1 MNAFG
6 REFRPFLPG
15 TLVAALAVAGVGCGD
30 DAAVVDGPDA
40 PLPDGGLPDPDGGR
54 PLPPEE
60 PPSAPVETL
69 EDQLRELG
77 VDVDGT
83 RAEGR
88 RLDAETVAAEEWA
101 PLGQAPRLAPREL
114 FMVGVEEGTWVDTS
128 HVPPLSRGPR
138 SMIVE
143 VFDEDLGRIAPK
155 THFLRTER
163 PRHEPV
169 LGPRPDGSGT
179 HPGSRATRTA
189 TAADFDGDGKEE
201 AVVLVAREL
210 SGHEG
215 TSLEGSMFDDT
226 ASFEAPRAALPSLRR
241 NMGRSPIR
249 DLAAVAG
256 EFDGD
261 GNDDVVIAWVKD
273 RFRGIMLLRGD
284 GRGGLLDTFGPGTN
298 EEAIGSTGGESS
310 VELARGNVDWDPELE
325 TVMLVREWHPTLTDG
340 RPKGHVV
347 WWLYDDFAGTDG
359 RATELARGTL
369 ELPSATYAS
378 DVQAITA
385 DAVLADLDGDGLDEI
400 AFAGLTSVDLGCEPS
415 DHAVRVLDDLARD
428 LAPIAERAWGAVN
441 PACGSGSE
449 GTPGVVYEVMANALQ
464 WDGDH
469 PLELQVN
476 DDVLKIAGETL
487 DPVGSVE
494 VLPRESEQPFSLAT
508 NHVVTADVTNDGLDE
523 VLWYSTH
530 DGVLRMV
537 GHARGEDGAVRSF
550 RETLPYDGGERRAPV
565 LVPLDDDMDGHSLRY
580 VPGSHRVELSEPIV
594 HAVLAAPPCADA
606 LGQDL
611 EECTTTWGRS
621 TTSGSEQSR
630 TTTGT
635 ASATVGI
642 TVGGGF
648 GPFTFEASYAAT
660 VEAWTSATMGEAY
673 ELTYTIDYSTHGR
686 DAVVFT
692 SIPYDVYEYEI
703 VGARDPDE
711 IGERLAFFFP
721 RRPVTRPVSVRYFND
736 RVRPGG
742 LRIDE
747 RVLAH
752 TAGDPTTYR
761 TADDLAELEARILGR
776 QGGPRAFLKN
786 GPRDVG
792 TSSTTVGVAIE
803 VAETRFVEE
812 AHGASLTHT
821 VSMTGGVGFA
831 EVSVGGEESSAIR
844 TSMSETT
851 TFAGS
856 VPGVTEELYGYAF
869 GMFTYMA
876 RAQADDG
883 GLQTFQVV
891 DYWVE

>member
-1 MNAFG
+1 MNALA
-6 REFRPFLPG
+6 RELPHRLLG
-15 TLVAALAVAGVGCGD
+15 ALLGALTLVGVGCGD
-30 DAAVVDGPDA
+30 DGGLAAGPGDEV
-40 PLPDGGLPDPDGGR
+40 PDGGAPDAGN
-54 PLPPEE
+54 PLPPDE
-60 PPSAPVETL
+60 PPSAPIETL

-88 RLDAETVAAEEWA
+88 RLDAETVAAEDWA
-101 PLGQAPRLAPREL
+101 PLGPAPRLAPREL
-114 FMVGVEEGTWVDTS
+114 FMVGVDDDSWVDAS
-128 HVPPLSRGPR
+128 HTPPLTYGPR

-143 VFDEDLGRIAPK
+143 LWDEDLRRIAPK
-155 THFLRTER
+155 TTFLRTER
-163 PRHEPV
+163 SRHAPT
-169 LGPRPDGSGT
+169 LGPRPDGGGT
-179 HPGSRATRTA
+179 NPGSRATRAA
-189 TAADFDGDGKEE
+189 TAGDFDGDGKEE

-210 SGHEG
+210 AGVEG
-215 TSLEGSMFDDT
+215 SSLEGAMFDDT
-226 ASFEAPRAALPSLRR
+226 AAFEAPRSALASLRR
-241 NMGRSPIR
+241 NMGRSPVR

-261 GNDDVVIAWVKD
+261 GRDDVVVAWVKD
-273 RFRGIMLLRGD
+273 GFRGIMLLRGD
-284 GRGGLLDTFGPGTN
+284 GRGALLDGHGPGLN
-298 EEAIGSTGGESS
+298 EEGIGTAGGTTS

-325 TVMLVREWHPTLTDG
+325 TLMLLREWHPTLTDG
-340 RPKGHVV
+340 APRGHVV
-347 WWLYDDFAGTDG
+347 WWLYDDFAGAEG

-369 ELPSATYAS
+369 ELPSATYAT
-378 DVQAITA
+378 DAQAVTA

-400 AFAGLTSVDLGCEPS
+400 AFAGLTAVDLGCEPS
-415 DHAVRVLDDLARD
+415 EYGVRVLDDLARD

-441 PACGSGSE
+441 PACVAGSE
-449 GTPGVVYEVMANALQ
+449 GSPGVVYEVMANAVQ

-476 DDVLKIAGETL
+476 DDVLKIAGRGL

-494 VLPRESEQPFSLAT
+494 VLPRASEDPFSLAT
-508 NHVVTADVTNDGLDE
+508 HHVVAADVTNDGLDE
-523 VLWYSTH
+523 VLWYSTR
-530 DGVLRMV
+530 DGVLRIV
-537 GHARGEDGAVRSF
+537 GHRRDEDGVVRSF
-550 RETLPYDGGERRAPV
+550 REDLPYAGGERRAPV
-565 LVPLDDDMDGHSLRY
+565 LVPLDDDMDGHALRY
-580 VPGSHRVELSEPIV
+580 IPGSHRVELSEPIV
-594 HAVLAAPPCADA
+594 HAVLAAPPCAA
-606 LGQDL
+606 ELGQDL
-611 EECTTTWGRS
+611 GECTTTWGRS
-621 TTSGSEQSR
+621 TTTGSEQSQ

-642 TVGGGF
+642 SVGGGF

-660 VEAWTSATMGEAY
+660 VEAWASATMGEAY

-703 VGARDPDE
+703 VGSKDADE

-761 TADDLAELEARILGR
+761 TADELAELEAEILGR
-776 QGGPRAFLKN
+776 QGAPRAFLKN

-792 TSSTTVGVAIE
+792 TASTTVGVAIE
-803 VAETRFVEE
+803 VAQTRFVEE

-831 EVSVGGEESSAIR
+831 EMSVGAEASAAIR

-851 TFAGS
+851 SFAAA
-856 VPGVTEELYGYAF
+856 VPGVNEELYGYAF
-869 GMFTYMA
+869 GMLTYMA
-876 RAQADDG
+876 RAQAEDG